1 MEERVDCPTK
11 KLLLVK
17 YVDAFK
23 LAGPTATPSRR
34 DGIISSVIDM
44 DLPEA
49 IGWYFGCMRK
59 EEDSLMLPNDVH
71 PFRHVF
77 EPEQK
82 PAASHSSKNRGL
94 VEHRS

>member
-1 MEERVDCPTK
+1 MG
-11 KLLLVK
+11 L
-17 YVDAFK
+17 
-23 LAGPTATPSRR
+23 
-34 DGIISSVIDM
+34 SSVIDM

-49 IGWYFGCMRK
+49 IGRYFGCMRK